1 MVQPEQQRM
10 VETRTLLMRCF
21 VAEANFATF
30 LMECMEK
37 HATSLSLD
45 ETLKVKQLPS
55 KITDLLKKIQVE
67 QDTPPDKLPVYL
79 QGAEKLTLSMAI

>member
-10 VETRTLLMRCF
+10 VETRTLLMRYSI
-21 VAEANFATF
+21 AEANLATF

-37 HATSLSLD
+37 HATNLSLD
-45 ETLKVKQLPS
+45 ETLKVKQLAS
-55 KITDLLKKIQVE
+55 KITHLLKKIQVE

-79 QGAEKLTLSMAI
+79 QRAQKLTLSMAI